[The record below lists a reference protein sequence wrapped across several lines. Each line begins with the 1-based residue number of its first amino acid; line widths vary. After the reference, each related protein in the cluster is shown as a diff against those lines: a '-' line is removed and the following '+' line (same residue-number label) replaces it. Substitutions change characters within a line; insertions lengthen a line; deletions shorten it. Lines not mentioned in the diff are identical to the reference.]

1 MKHDSTS
8 IIALVDMIERER
20 AADNFVT
27 ISTVRSYTDIDQ
39 INKRMKEGMTLEQAL
54 IYAEFKESLYVSKP
68 QEGEPH

>member
-8 IIALVDMIERER
+8 IITLVDMIERER

-39 INKRMKEGMTLEQAL
+39 INKRMNEGMTLEQAL
-54 IYAEFKESLYVSKP
+54 NFAEFIEKLYISKP
-68 QEGEPH
+68 QDGEPH

>member
-20 AADNFVT
+20 RLDNFVT

-54 IYAEFKESLYVSKP
+54 NYAEFIEKLYISKP
-68 QEGEPH
+68 QDGEPH

>member
-20 AADNFVT
+20 RLDNFVT

-39 INKRMKEGMTLEQAL
+39 INKRMNEGMTLEQAL
-54 IYAEFKESLYVSKP
+54 NYAEFTEKLYISKP
-68 QEGEPH
+68 QDGEPH

>member
-20 AADNFVT
+20 RLDNFVT

-54 IYAEFKESLYVSKP
+54 NYAEFIEKLYISKP